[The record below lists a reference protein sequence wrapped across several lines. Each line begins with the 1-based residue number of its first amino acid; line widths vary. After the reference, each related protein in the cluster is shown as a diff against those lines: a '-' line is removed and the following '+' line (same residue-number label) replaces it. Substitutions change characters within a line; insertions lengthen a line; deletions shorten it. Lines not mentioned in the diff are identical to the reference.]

1 MVELSLLMELS
12 PWWSCPW
19 MRWDNPREEQQVGC
33 RRLWVGS
40 GELIRCSRRNGMRQ
54 RAMARRR
61 EGSFLAVWCS
71 FARDAIFLIWVHYYL
86 QNF

>member
-1 MVELSLLMELS
+1 
-12 PWWSCPW
+12 
-19 MRWDNPREEQQVGC
+19 
-33 RRLWVGS
+33 
-40 GELIRCSRRNGMRQ
+40 MRQ